1 MGNGLALDLGTKTG
15 FCISNK
21 FKIVKS
27 GTVNFGIYKDK
38 SLGGRF
44 FRFSCWLN
52 SIIDSHNID
61 KIVYEQVYGHAGVE
75 AAHVYGGFLYH
86 MAAIAFEKKIE
97 LYGVGVS
104 SIKKAISGNGRASKS
119 DVINAV
125 RSLGFATIDD
135 NEADAIAI
143 MYCFGL

>member
-1 MGNGLALDLGTKTG
+1 MCCFQGLFMGNGLALDLGTKTG

-52 SIIDSHNID
+52 SIIILSP
-61 KIVYEQVYGHAGVE
+61 
-75 AAHVYGGFLYH
+75 GFKTKGSDRFLCD
-86 MAAIAFEKKIE
+86 IIE
-97 LYGVGVS
+97 
-104 SIKKAISGNGRASKS
+104 
-119 DVINAV
+119 
-125 RSLGFATIDD
+125 
-135 NEADAIAI
+135 
-143 MYCFGL
+143 